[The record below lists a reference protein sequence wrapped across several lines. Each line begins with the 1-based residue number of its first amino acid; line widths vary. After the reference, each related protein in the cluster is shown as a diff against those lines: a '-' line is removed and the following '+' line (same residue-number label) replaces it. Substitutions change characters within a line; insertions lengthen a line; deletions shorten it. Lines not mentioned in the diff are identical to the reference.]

1 MTYAILD
8 YGVNEMTMKE
18 DLSTEADRMIETVT
32 QLMSGQMERMLISI
46 SQGEFGVLK
55 FLADCGKGV
64 TSNEICR
71 ALCIGPGGVSNLLKA
86 LEKKGMIV
94 KVHDL
99 ADRRAN
105 RVSITEQ
112 GRKKLDERYELVKGS
127 LRVTLEG
134 IGLRE
139 SAAINDMLIRLLSV
153 SRARI
158 KQS

>member
-112 GRKKLDERYELVKGS
+112 GRKSWMSAMSWSKAACGS
-127 LRVTLEG
+127 PWKA
-134 IGLRE
+134 
-139 SAAINDMLIRLLSV
+139 SASGK
-153 SRARI
+153 ARPYTTC
-158 KQS
+158 